1 MGGITL
7 ENVAEIMKLIEGG
20 LNQDVTK
27 VYNYSQLLISKVEA
41 TGDVK
46 TAKRLKSV
54 INKSSKNEPMK
65 SKEFSS
71 LLKLPV
77 DSESRLPL
85 AEFKKYDEGSIFLSV
100 DENLKSRIDEFIF
113 LLSNADLFAKKGIR
127 THRTMLLYGEPGTGK
142 TQIARYIASVTNLP
156 LVVVRL
162 DGIISSYLGS
172 TSKNIRMLFDFV
184 NRTPCILFLDEFDAI
199 AKMRDD
205 TNELGELKRVVNA
218 LLQNIDSMDSEIP
231 VIAATNHK
239 HLLDPAIWRRFDYKI
254 QTKIPDQL
262 MRENM
267 IKRFLGGITPP
278 PEILKLLV
286 ILTEGQSGS
295 DIETFCNQ
303 IRTYLIVDDKET
315 LEFKNVFNY
324 YIKYKRGTDQN
335 VDDIGIFQFKLDL
348 ASRLRKLDKKTFTYR
363 TLARLSG
370 ISSGKLSQEIRKGG
384 DKIA

>member
-1 MGGITL
+1 M